1 MSSRRSNDLSGLDL
15 ALARCIDKV
24 CRHVEAAWRAA
35 HEPCIDEYL
44 TELVD
49 EARPALH
56 AELESL
62 ARELRQSA
70 QTMGRAEAGSATG
83 REPLA
88 ASSNSEV
95 AEAPAV
101 IPEQPPSS
109 PQAGAAPTGVHAAV
123 TLPRL
128 EETGVD
134 APTFDSA
141 QVGAAAPIPIRRFG
155 DYELIREIARGGMGV
170 VFRARQVSLN
180 RPVALKMILAGR
192 LANDTDVRRF
202 YIEAEA
208 AANLDHPGIVPIYE
222 VGQYDGQHYFS
233 MGFVEGESLSHRLTD
248 GPVPGRE
255 AAALMVKVAEAI
267 EYAHQQGVIHRDLKP
282 GNVLVD
288 KNGKP
293 RVTDFGLAKNMQGDS
308 GLTGSGQIMGTP
320 SYMPPEQAGGNRGDV
335 GPAADV
341 YALGAT
347 LYALA
352 TGRPPFQAATPMDT
366 VLQVISDE
374 PVPPRRLN
382 PAVERDLETICLKCL
397 EKQAAKR
404 YVSAAA
410 LADDLQRFLD
420 GDSIRARSVSTF
432 EKAWRWCRRRPT
444 IAGLTAAVTVAVLGG
459 LAGTTMG
466 WLAALRATDLAE
478 QRLYDSRMSLVQRY
492 WEDYNGNLFRQALD
506 EQLPANQRGIDRR
519 SFEWFYWHR
528 KRSSGNISR
537 LVPAGGI
544 RSAAFSP
551 DCLRLASAGA
561 DGTITLADTATGQVV
576 FTVNGHARLVRTVVF
591 GPDGRRIACASSDAS
606 VKVWDAVTG
615 QEIRSLSADTRAV
628 AGAAFSPD
636 GRQLAS
642 ASHDGSLKIWD
653 VATGRVIRVLGGTA
667 GELTGVAFSPD
678 GRMLASAGTDGLVKV
693 WDASTG
699 QETRTLKGHA
709 GRVEG
714 LAFSPDGRQLA
725 SVGIDGTKVWNAM
738 TGQEI
743 RALKGHTD
751 GVRSVAFSPDSQ
763 RLASGGSDGVV
774 KLWETTTGRETLVVK
789 GDASP
794 VTSVAFTSDGRR
806 LASVSGV
813 THFWGGG
820 SVRTVR
826 MWDAETG
833 QETLTLSGH
842 TGAVTSLAFSPDGH
856 WLASASVRSTKPA
869 EVKVWDA
876 ETGQETLTLTGHT
889 GPVYSLAYSPD
900 GGRLAS
906 AGGEMSKP
914 GEVRLWDTTTGL
926 KTHTLQGHTRIVRS
940 VAFSPDGQ
948 WLASAGADGTIKLW
962 DTATGQQIRG
972 LNVRGSLVTAIF
984 SSDGQ
989 RLAASSEFGSVE
1001 VWDTATGHQTLG
1013 VFFRSHAIG
1022 SLAFSPNGQRLAFA
1036 DQDRTVRVWDTGR
1049 GQEILTIK
1057 GHTNYVRSVAFSPD
1071 GQRIASGSD
1080 DGSVKVSDTATG
1092 EEVLTLK
1099 EHTGSVRSVAFSPD
1113 GQRLASA
1120 SDDGTVKVW
1129 DATSITRESQDRDDA
1144 ISVVRFLLE
1153 RVTSE
1158 AELRDRIMGDKAIS
1172 DKTRAAALKMAGG
1185 LWLQRVRRK
1194 ATIESR

>member
-1 MSSRRSNDLSGLDL
+1 MSSRPRNDLSGLDA
-15 ALARCIDKV
+15 ALARCIDEV
-24 CRHVEAAWRAA
+24 CMRFEAAWRAG
-35 HEPCIDEYL
+35 HEPRIDEYL
-44 TELVD
+44 IQLVD

-62 ARELRQSA
+62 ARELLQSA

-95 AEAPAV
+95 AEAPTV
-101 IPEQPPSS
+101 LLKQPPSS

-134 APTFDSA
+134 VPTFDSA
-141 QVGAAAPIPIRRFG
+141 QVGAAALIPIRRFG

-222 VGQYDGQHYFS
+222 VGQHDGQHYFS

-248 GPVPGRE
+248 GPLPGRE

-293 RVTDFGLAKNMQGDS
+293 RVTDFGLAKKMQDDS

-320 SYMPPEQAGGNRGDV
+320 SYMPPEQAGGNRGEV

-410 LADDLQRFLD
+410 LGDDLQRFLD

-432 EKAWRWCRRRPT
+432 DKAWRWCRRRPT
-444 IAGLTAAVTVAVLGG
+444 IAGLTAAVIVAVLGG
-459 LAGTTMG
+459 LAGTTMS

-478 QRLYDSRMSLVQRY
+478 QRLYDSRMNLVQRY
-492 WEDYNGNLFRQALD
+492 WDDYNGYLFRQALD

-519 SFEWFYWHR
+519 GFEWFYWHR
-528 KRSSGNISR
+528 KRSSGSISS
-537 LVPAGGI
+537 LVSAGGI
-544 RSAAFSP
+544 RSVAFSP

-576 FTVNGHARLVRTVVF
+576 FTVNGHARMVRTVVF
-591 GPDGRRIACASSDAS
+591 CPDGRMIACASSDAS

-615 QEIRSLSADTRAV
+615 QEIRSLSADTRTV
-628 AGAAFSPD
+628 AGVAFSPD

-653 VATGRVIRVLGGTA
+653 VGTGRVIRVLGGSA

-678 GRMLASAGTDGLVKV
+678 GRMLASAGADGLVKV

-751 GVRSVAFSPDSQ
+751 GVRSVGFSPDSQ

-794 VTSVAFTSDGRR
+794 VTSVTFTSDGRR

-813 THFWGGG
+813 TNQRGAG
-820 SVRTVR
+820 SVRTVK

-833 QETLTLSGH
+833 QETLTFSGH
-842 TGAVTSLAFSPDGH
+842 TGSVTSLAFSPDGH
-856 WLASASVRSTKPA
+856 WLASASVRSTKAA
-869 EVKVWDA
+869 EVKIWDA
-876 ETGQETLTLTGHT
+876 ETGQETLTLKGHT

-906 AGGEMSKP
+906 AGGESSKP
-914 GEVRLWDTTTGL
+914 GEVKLWDTTTGL
-926 KTHTLQGHTRIVRS
+926 KTHTLEGGHTRIVKS

-962 DTATGQQIRG
+962 DTATGQQNRS
-972 LNVRGSLVTAIF
+972 LNVRGSLVTAIL

-1001 VWDTATGHQTLG
+1001 VWDTATGHLTLG
-1013 VFFRSHAIG
+1013 VFNRSRAIT

-1057 GHTNYVRSVAFSPD
+1057 GHTNDVRSVAFSPD

-1099 EHTGSVRSVAFSPD
+1099 EHTGSVRSVAFSPC
-1113 GQRLASA
+1113 GRRLASA

-1129 DATSITRESQDRDDA
+1129 DATSITPESQDRDDA
-1144 ISVVRFLLE
+1144 LSVVRFLLE

-1172 DKTRAAALKMAGG
+1172 DSTRAAALKMAGG
-1185 LWLQRVRRK
+1185 FWLQRVRRK
-1194 ATIESR
+1194 ATL